1 MILLPPTLC
10 PSSPSL
16 PPSSLPPSFPP
27 PLTSSL
33 SGPPEVH
40 YYEQG
45 VSSAVVNKEDSK
57 LSQVVATG
65 GYENGEIEESESEEE
80 EEEEPEQP
88 PPIPPRSNSLSPET
102 KNESLVGTTGR
113 GLVEGL
119 ENGSADHFLGEG
131 RGGGASLPPL
141 FNKSGTGPNT
151 AASANE
157 EDEEAPPPIPK
168 KVRERRAPPPK
179 PARDIEAEEGELLSE
194 LNRLLPE
201 EERTEIARERQVA
214 QQETRLAATSVVN
227 CLLHFDL

>member
-1 MILLPPTLC
+1 M
-10 PSSPSL
+10 
-16 PPSSLPPSFPP
+16 
-27 PLTSSL
+27 
-33 SGPPEVH
+33 
-40 YYEQG
+40 
-45 VSSAVVNKEDSK
+45 VNKEDSK
-57 LSQVVATG
+57 LSQVMAAS
-65 GYENGEIEESESEEE
+65 GYENGEIEESESEEEE

-102 KNESLVGTTGR
+102 KNESLVTTTGR

-141 FNKSGTGPNT
+141 FNKSGTGPST
-151 AASANE
+151 AASASE
-157 EDEEAPPPIPK
+157 EDEEAPPPIPEK
-168 KVRERRAPPPK
+168 RGRRAPPPK

-201 EERTEIARERQVA
+201 EERTEITGERQVA
-214 QQETRLAATSVVN
+214 QQETRLAATSVVS

>member
-1 MILLPPTLC
+1 MT
-10 PSSPSL
+10 
-16 PPSSLPPSFPP
+16 
-27 PLTSSL
+27 
-33 SGPPEVH
+33 
-40 YYEQG
+40 
-45 VSSAVVNKEDSK
+45 A
-57 LSQVVATG
+57 G

-102 KNESLVGTTGR
+102 KNESLVTTTGR

-141 FNKSGTGPNT
+141 SNKSGTGLSS

-157 EDEEAPPPIPK
+157 EDEEAPPPIPEK
-168 KVRERRAPPPK
+168 HRGRRAPPPK

-201 EERTEIARERQVA
+201 EDRTGVMREGRVGAPDTQQGAR
-214 QQETRLAATSVVN
+214 
-227 CLLHFDL
+227 